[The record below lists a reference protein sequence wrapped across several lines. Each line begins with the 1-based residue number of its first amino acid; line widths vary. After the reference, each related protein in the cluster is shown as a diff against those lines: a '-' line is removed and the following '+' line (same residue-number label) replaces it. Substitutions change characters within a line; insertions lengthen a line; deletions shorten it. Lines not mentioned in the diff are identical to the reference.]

1 MDVADGAADGAAL
14 CDGAYAAALTP
25 CSASTSAAPGSDAG
39 DAASEAVRRR
49 PGRPPG
55 SGEGHWWIP
64 SEDASLA
71 SRMAEHVVDA
81 LTRSLKCPVC
91 RFQLGDDTDTHDVWQ
106 SDDESVADT
115 FITVKEAIKV
125 AREVAKTDKATA
137 RSMKT
142 LGSWKKRMKEAR
154 TTLKKAYKKL
164 KPFEDAMYAELDE
177 YEKKLDARFKA
188 RNAKLIEEIATAR
201 AMAGRA
207 TGSWRATRTRIAK
220 KHARTRIA
228 KKHGF
233 VYRRW
238 N

>member
-1 MDVADGAADGAAL
+1 MCTRAACKKSFGCAEEDEDICVICQDQLGDDPASDVKL
-14 CDGAYAAALTP
+14 EC
-25 CSASTSAAPGSDAG
+25 
-39 DAASEAVRRR
+39 
-49 PGRPPG
+49 
-55 SGEGHWWIP
+55 GHVFHGQC
-64 SEDASLA
+64 
-71 SRMAEHVVDA
+71 MVDA

-91 RFQLGDDTDTHDVWQ
+91 RFQLGEDDDTHDVSQ
-106 SDDESVADT
+106 SSDDESVADT

-142 LGSWKKRMKEAR
+142 LGSWKKRMKDSR
-154 TTLKKAYKKL
+154 TTVKKACKKL
-164 KPFEDAMYAELDE
+164 KPFEDAMYAEMEE
-177 YEKKLDARFKA
+177 YEKKLDACFKA
-188 RNAKLIEEIATAR
+188 RNAKLIDEIATAR

-207 TGSWRATRTRIAK
+207 TASWRATRTRIAK

>member
-1 MDVADGAADGAAL
+1 MCTRAACKIFGCAEEDEDICVICQDKLG
-14 CDGAYAAALTP
+14 DP
-25 CSASTSAAPGSDAG
+25 ASHVKL
-39 DAASEAVRRR
+39 EC
-49 PGRPPG
+49 
-55 SGEGHWWIP
+55 GHVFHGQC
-64 SEDASLA
+64 
-71 SRMAEHVVDA
+71 MVDA

-91 RFQLGDDTDTHDVWQ
+91 RFQLGEADNDDTHGQ
-106 SDDESVADT
+106 SSDDDSVADT
-115 FITVKEAIKV
+115 FITVKEAVKV

-154 TTLKKAYKKL
+154 TTVKKACKKL
-164 KPFEDAMYAELDE
+164 KPFEDAMYAEME
-177 YEKKLDARFKA
+177 AHEKKLDARFKA

-201 AMAGRA
+201 AMEGRA
-207 TGSWRATRTRIAK
+207 VASWRATRM
-220 KHARTRIA
+220 RIA